1 MASIQTRNPSH
12 VLTLAP
18 EHEISSVPPDSLF
31 SLLKTK
37 EPQTMSVLMVSSLTT
52 DGEDDNGWSEVHV
65 KP

>member
-12 VLTLAP
+12 ALALAP

-37 EPQTMSVLMVSSLTT
+37 EPQTMCVSMVSSLTT
-52 DGEDDNGWSEVHV
+52 GR
-65 KP
+65 